1 MNESTPHAGGRLRP
15 EGVLTS
21 GRVLWTIACFC
32 SAFAGSCASES
43 ECVEFEFEAEPR
55 YASEHVSSNR
65 FVSVD
70 LPNALRAGA
79 WNRLFVATRRRG
91 KSPDSTRVARLS
103 YDDGSPVCGLPVAL
117 FDIAFTERDDDR
129 LPVMVDATTTDPS
142 GRFSYFEGDL
152 PLVVAS
158 IRLTWEVSAFVVLGG
173 ETDREI
179 TLLRPCTDRIDVSI
193 IDASTGSAVA
203 GAEVCFSFESWPFRA
218 TYFGSST
225 SDSSGK
231 CNLPRF
237 RSSGP
242 RRFLDRHQQISVNG
256 WEIERVRTCGGVTAA
271 NARTFEDAIV
281 VTRAPSHGGSIV
293 LYCVDHRSL

>member
-1 MNESTPHAGGRLRP
+1 MNEPTPHAGGRLRP
-15 EGVLTS
+15 RSVLKS
-21 GRVLWTIACFC
+21 LRVFRVVACFC
-32 SAFAGSCASES
+32 SAFAGSCTSEA
-43 ECVEFEFEAEPR
+43 ECVEFDFDAEPR
-55 YASEHVSSNR
+55 EVSAAVSSNR

-79 WNRLFVATRRRG
+79 WDRLFVATRRRG
-91 KSPDSTRVARLS
+91 NSPNSARVARLS

-129 LPVMVDATTTDPS
+129 LPVMVGATTTDPS
-142 GRFSYFEGDL
+142 GSFSYFEGDT

-158 IRLTWEVSAFVVLGG
+158 IKLTWEVSAFVVLGG

-179 TLLRPCTDRIDVSI
+179 KLLRPCTDRIDVSI
-193 IDASTGSAVA
+193 IDALKGSAVA
-203 GAEVCFSFESWPFRA
+203 GAEVCFSFQSGPSGA

-242 RRFLDRHQQISVNG
+242 RRFLDRHQRISVNG
-256 WEIERVRTCGGVTAA
+256 WEIQRVRTCGGVTAA
-271 NARTFEDAIV
+271 NAGTFEDAID

-293 LYCVDHRSL
+293 LYCVDHRSF